1 MVEFYVTHEVKQ
13 GVMWERERLRREMVR
28 VELDAIESWRSRG
41 EISPNTYANLKRE
54 IIRASPDVTD
64 QKRR

>member
-13 GVMWERERLRREMVR
+13 GVMWERERVRREMVR

-41 EISPNTYANLKRE
+41 EISPNTYASLKRE
-54 IIRASPDVTD
+54 IIRASPDVAD
-64 QKRR
+64 QKKR